1 MILAELEIWHSR
13 PIAPTRR
20 VAIGEHDLPCD
31 PPPGY
36 GGILLAGIVAS
47 CITGLDPDN
56 HPDLLRLAVTAQQD
70 LDAEQFN
77 ATGGHI
83 LATGAETV
91 TITWPDTET
100 VAGTMFV
107 TSINWTSQ
115 INSRMTANVT
125 LKVSGALTFST

>member
-1 MILAELEIWHSR
+1 M
-13 PIAPTRR
+13 PDQGTGTTIAFTTSGFQTGVTFIDFAGSMTRGA
-20 VAIGEHDLPCD
+20 VDMTHMGTTGGMAYEPADLPD
-31 PPPGY
+31 WGE
-36 GGILLAGIVAS
+36 
-47 CITGLDPDN
+47 ITL
-56 HPDLLRLAVTAQQD
+56 TMD

-83 LATGAETV
+83 LSTAAETV